1 MIVFDASALV
11 SAALK
16 ADSVLERALLR
27 AEEFDVFALSAVV
40 DAEIAEV
47 LARPK
52 FAQALPLQ
60 RRQRVLEILRS
71 AARKEKQRAGR
82 GLDDVDASRLR
93 VKRRDDARGIL
104 DQTLVAAFANP
115 ELAEHALDFIRE
127 HSRVELKESAVVKSD
142 RDPMLDRIGEFAAD
156 ARKALALGNGILTL
170 RVDEADAFEA
180 RELLDEDTRSRWTMT
195 MPPRPA
201 A

>member
-1 MIVFDASALV
+1 MDTTGTTPR
-11 SAALK
+11 AAG
-16 ADSVLERALLR
+16 
-27 AEEFDVFALSAVV
+27 DVAG
-40 DAEIAEV
+40 EIALWWTKV
-47 LARPK
+47 LLGQTGQPHPILGDALRVRLRNGVLHLSGELATEEERRRVIREAR
-52 FAQALPLQ
+52 QY
-60 RRQRVLEILRS
+60 V
-71 AARKEKQRAGR
+71 GR

>member
-1 MIVFDASALV
+1 MDTTGTTPR
-11 SAALK
+11 AA
-16 ADSVLERALLR
+16 E
-27 AEEFDVFALSAVV
+27 DVVG
-40 DAEIAEV
+40 EIALWWTKV
-47 LARPK
+47 LLGQTGQPHAVLGDALRVRLRNGVLHLSGELATEEERRRLIREAR
-52 FAQALPLQ
+52 QY
-60 RRQRVLEILRS
+60 V
-71 AARKEKQRAGR
+71 GR